1 MTPENKGAQHAALK
15 RNYKVQL
22 ETISAEFD
30 KLANSGLLKNIANVM
45 ELVEQKGDAVNTRH
59 DSSARLSVKVLRERA
74 ADQRG
79 MLQSILQDNGQL
91 AAIFNQIQKSEI
103 AMSGLAQSAREETR
117 LALVTLDRQRQ
128 QSPQILKRQAEEDAA
143 IDAIEARLAAVDNRR
158 RVEKAKREM
167 SDYLQ
172 TGFATDKPVSAPARA
187 RFRRNMAKI

>member
-1 MTPENKGAQHAALK
+1 MTAENTAAQHAALK

-91 AAIFNQIQKSEI
+91 AAIFNQIQKSEM

-128 QSPQILKRQAEEDAA
+128 QSPQVLKRQAEEDAA
-143 IDAIEARLAAVDNRR
+143 IDAIEARLAEVDSRR
-158 RVEKAKREM
+158 RAEKAKREM

-172 TGFATDKPVSAPARA
+172 TGFATDKPVSAPVRA